1 MTLDDYLSLFPGH
14 TREKTRFMAL
24 AEVVLRQALDLVSLT
39 GSLGSAFSPETAQG
53 VQLDQVAASMGL
65 FRTDISVNEA
75 VSDETFRDYILKKLN
90 LWTWDGTN
98 GSVPATLAKIQ
109 PGAEMLDNQDGTATV
124 TGAGIQPVPVE
135 ELFPVTG
142 GVRIV

>member
-1 MTLDDYLSLFPGH
+1 MILDDYLSLFPGH

-24 AEVVLRQALDLVSLT
+24 AEAVLRQAMDLIFLT

-65 FRTDISVNEA
+65 FRTNISVNEA
-75 VSDETFRDYILKKLN
+75 VSDEIFRGYILKKLN
-90 LWTWDGTN
+90 RWAWDGTN
-98 GSVPATLAKIQ
+98 GSVPETMAKIQ
-109 PGAEMLDNQDGTATV
+109 PGAEMLDNQDGTVTV